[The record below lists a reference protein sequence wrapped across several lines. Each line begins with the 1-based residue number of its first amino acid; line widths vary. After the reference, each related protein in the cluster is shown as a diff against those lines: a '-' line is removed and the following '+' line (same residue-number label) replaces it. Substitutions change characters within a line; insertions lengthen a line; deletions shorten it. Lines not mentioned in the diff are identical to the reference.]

1 MSRAP
6 HGARGLK
13 PDKIILCW
21 CNRGRAPHGARGLK
35 QATGEEPKRQ
45 YWSRPTR
52 GAWIETPRRGRRLP
66 MRMSRPTWGA
76 WIETEKLGERI
87 VKSSATFPYRMLFRL
102 GLKKLV
108 PCVKIV

>member
-1 MSRAP
+1 MLCRAP

-13 PDKIILCW
+13 LLYHPEID
-21 CNRGRAPHGARGLK
+21 A
-35 QATGEEPKRQ
+35 
-45 YWSRPTR
+45 YTR
-52 GAWIETPRRGRRLP
+52 
-66 MRMSRPTWGA
+66 SRPTWGA

-108 PCVKIV
+108 PCVKIG